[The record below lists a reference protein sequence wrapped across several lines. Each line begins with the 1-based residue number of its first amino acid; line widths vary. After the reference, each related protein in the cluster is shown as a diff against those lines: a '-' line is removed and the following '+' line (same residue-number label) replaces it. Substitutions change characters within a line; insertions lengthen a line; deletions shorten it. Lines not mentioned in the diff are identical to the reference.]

1 MQPRRK
7 EEQTMIESKTPIIE
21 GLERMNKLMNDETI
35 LENVMTV
42 DEVDEQ

>member
-7 EEQTMIESKTPIIE
+7 EEQTMIESKPPIIE

-42 DEVDEQ
+42 DEDDEQ